1 MVCPGGCRRSYLA
14 RLSGPSHHEA
24 SEEPTK
30 LTKPQSGGYPRGDVR
45 GSRTPP
51 EARGAIGHAGPR
63 REPRVEAEPHGG
75 PPAVPGPHRFRP
87 NPAELCEAL
96 EGALD
101 DPGFR
106 QARPFVPV
114 HVPGRERAG

>member
-1 MVCPGGCRRSYLA
+1 MPA
-14 RLSGPSHHEA
+14 
-24 SEEPTK
+24 
-30 LTKPQSGGYPRGDVR
+30 
-45 GSRTPP
+45 
-51 EARGAIGHAGPR
+51 R

-75 PPAVPGPHRFRP
+75 PPAVTGPHRFRP

-114 HVPGRERAG
+114 HVPVRKEDRVVLLGAQRLSCVGDRTTRPLNRSRTSPMSRPLK